1 MIGRKK
7 QGTAEKRGAMGHFT
21 DAYYLKKLDSAL
33 AKGDWEKA
41 AGAVERSKSLKV
53 ARPAAEAAIEAG
65 RWDELGNMMGRAE
78 RRSEE
83 VGGYLRKQFSR
94 AKPSDVERF
103 RKDADVLL
111 NFARYGNED
120 TTSAAEKAAA
130 GEKEMGHVATSLAAW
145 RREAGKKGEP
155 RKR

>member
-7 QGTAEKRGAMGHFT
+7 QETGEKRGVVAGFT
-21 DAYYLKKLDSAL
+21 DPYYLKKLDSAL

-53 ARPAAEAAIEAG
+53 ARPAAEAAIKAG

-83 VGGYLRKQFSR
+83 VGGYLRDQFLR

-111 NFARYGNED
+111 NFARYGTVD
-120 TTSAAEKAAA
+120 TAAEAVKAAA

-145 RREAGKKGEP
+145 RREAVKKGEP